1 MNGKKHALRS
11 RWWLLIWCGF
21 VTMGLAGGLEMR
33 SARAAQPMLS
43 LRKLGPVLP
52 ACSQC
57 ISDISPADGST
68 VQTDA
73 NGKVTISVTAQL
85 NNNYTKFEIQID
97 QTAVDPTQI
106 QVTGDPT
113 APTAQVQATLPGGKH
128 HVFAQVDDASG
139 PVAAV
144 GWDFTLVVTATPTP
158 TLAPTTVPT
167 RSGGGSGGGSSTNP
181 TAAKSGILLNTVS
194 LVFFSV
200 AVVGLLVI
208 AFIAGMWYG
217 GRRLPTS

>member
-1 MNGKKHALRS
+1 MKNKKPSLGS
-11 RWWLLIWCGF
+11 RWWLVVWCLFLG
-21 VTMGLAGGLEMR
+21 VVGGLGGQ
-33 SARAAQPMLS
+33 SAHAARPGPVV
-43 LRKLGPVLP
+43 RKMGPVLP
-52 ACSQC
+52 MCSQC

-85 NNNYTKFEIQID
+85 NNNFTKFEIQID
-97 QTAVDPTQI
+97 QVDVDPTQI

-113 APTAQVQATLPGGKH
+113 APTAQVQATLTGGKH

-139 PVAAV
+139 PVASA

-158 TLAPTTVPT
+158 TVTPTTVVT
-167 RSGGGSGGGSSTNP
+167 AKGGGSGGGDGGNP

-194 LVFFSV
+194 LVLFSV

-217 GRRLPTS
+217 GRRLPAP